1 MLEKTWLS
9 FRLGEANWQHC
20 PTPLNA
26 CDVSN
31 SSSVCDSEMAT
42 FPFEEQPIIIRFLH
56 LCGMK
61 PIKIHQQLSETCN
74 DGVMDVKNV
83 RLCVRLFKEGH
94 VLGQGR
100 RDTRSLRSQGNNS
113 DGSEL

>member
-1 MLEKTWLS
+1 MSFIYFFSGMEADRYVKTWL
-9 FRLGEANWQHC
+9 REANWQQC
-20 PTPLNA
+20 PTPLNS

-31 SSSVCDSEMAT
+31 SRCVFDSEMAT
-42 FPFEEQPIIIRFLH
+42 FAFEEHRIIILLHH

-61 PIKIHQQLSETCN
+61 PIKIHQQLGLTCN

-83 RLCVRLFKEGH
+83 RLCVRLFKEGN

-100 RDTRSLRSQGNNS
+100 RDTRLLRS
-113 DGSEL
+113 

>member
-9 FRLGEANWQHC
+9 FRLGEAKWQHC

-26 CDVSN
+26 CDMS
-31 SSSVCDSEMAT
+31 SCSSVFDTEMAT
-42 FPFEEQPIIIRFLH
+42 FAFEEQRVIIRFLN

-83 RLCVRLFKEGH
+83 RSWV
-94 VLGQGR
+94 
-100 RDTRSLRSQGNNS
+100 
-113 DGSEL
+113 